1 MSLNQILFA
10 SIITSV
16 IVFVIYNHITFTAIR
31 ECYSNWFRKDYWTS
45 YNIVEAASWF
55 AKAIVIVPGLVF
67 GLNIWQL
74 YFITLF
80 TSAMLIWVSEKKAL
94 PTLVGF
100 NTLWIWL
107 SCMVI
112 AQHLVQ

>member
-1 MSLNQILFA
+1 MTLTQILLA
-10 SIITSV
+10 SILTFIL
-16 IVFVIYNHITFTAIR
+16 VFSIYKHITFIAIK
-31 ECYSNWFRKDYWTS
+31 ECYANWFRSEYWTS

-67 GLNIWQL
+67 GINVWQL
-74 YFITLF
+74 YLVTLF
-80 TSAMLIWVSEKKAL
+80 TSAMLIWVSEKKVL

-107 SCMVI
+107 SLMVI
-112 AQHLVQ
+112 AQHLVN